1 MEEKL
6 NKAIE
11 VAKARIPALTVPS
24 DMQKAAQA
32 VLNLTQAKAHYKAI
46 EKSTKGL
53 DKELE
58 FVLGRVRSNLGAT
71 EMQQVTQAAMH
82 LMAAKSQHEAMVQP
96 AKEPPKRGPG
106 RPKKD
111 KSEVRPDEQNENT

>member
-11 VAKARIPALTVPS
+11 VAKARIHALTTQS
-24 DMQKAAQA
+24 DMQKGAQA
-32 VLNLTQAKAHYKAI
+32 VLNLIQTESHYKAI
-46 EKSTKGL
+46 EKPTKEL
-53 DKELE
+53 DPELE

-82 LMAAKSQHEAMVQP
+82 LMAAKAQREAMMVQS
-96 AKEPPKRGPG
+96 AKEPPKCGPG
-106 RPKKD
+106 RPRKD
-111 KSEVRPDEQNENT
+111 EATTD